1 MIKQRK
7 IYGGSWRGKRLVK
20 KHNPEQFVNDFY
32 GVHIIVTGVPK
43 TFAFV
48 EIKRRQIWELAQT
61 RPIKYMLRTDI
72 RPSGRT
78 VMLIL

>member
-1 MIKQRK
+1 MVR
-7 IYGGSWRGKRLVK
+7 

-32 GVHIIVTGVPK
+32 GVTTIVTGVPK

-48 EIKRRQIWELAQT
+48 EIKRAQIWHLAKT
-61 RPIKYMLRTDI
+61 RTIKYMLRNDL